1 MAQIQYTGLVS
12 GMQGKLNG
20 SVLSRGRSGNVIY
33 KKPVQRLAPTAAQ
46 LEVRAGFSAAAT
58 AWNSLTTGEQTD
70 WATISDENPLPDRF
84 GVPRIVSG
92 YAYFK
97 RMMALRY
104 PTAGGSPLIANLAGN
119 AAYEFE
125 TGTFGAEMT
134 LTDEGYQVNFAALE
148 AETISDSPVANFYN
162 LYISL
167 PVPNAVNPYFRTWY
181 LVTQGT
187 FGASLGI
194 GATLDFVSGPRTLP
208 SGFRS
213 FDGALHLWKGITF
226 LPGQGS
232 VSVEQIWSGV
242 ASWVGPVT
250 FPVFSYPGD
259 MPSISVD
266 GSNGIFDYY
275 WFSTEK
281 AAIQADFTFQTEWAP
296 AQADTS
302 PPDEGDWF
310 APASTGVS
318 GSGGPTTVIPTVPG
332 GPNGWYD
339 PWYAEVSSSLV
350 VGVTV
355 WAPIRARLIHIGS
368 GAEGPWVTAFW
379 PIGWV

>member
-46 LEVRAGFSAAAT
+46 LEVRSGFAAAAT
-58 AWNSLTTGEQTD
+58 AWNSLTTEEQGD
-70 WATISDENPLPDRF
+70 WATISGENPLPDRF
-84 GVPRIVSG
+84 GTPRIVSG

-148 AETISDSPVANFYN
+148 AETISDSPVTNFYN

-187 FGASLGI
+187 FDADLGI
-194 GATLDFVSGPRTLP
+194 GATLNFVSGPRTLP

-242 ASWVGPVT
+242 ASWVSPVV
-250 FPVFSYPGD
+250 FPVFFDPEDGQ
-259 MPSISVD
+259 SISIGV
-266 GSNGIFDYY
+266 GEGIFDYY
-275 WFSTEK
+275 WDCFDSDAIK
-281 AAIQADFTFQTEWAP
+281 AAFSIQTQWAP
-296 AQADTS
+296 AQATQA
-302 PPDEGDWF
+302 PVDEGDWF
-310 APASTGVS
+310 PIASSGVGDYPS
-318 GSGGPTTVIPTVPG
+318 PTAIVPTAPG

-339 PWYAEVSSSLV
+339 PWYAEVSPSLV
-350 VGVTV
+350 VGVTI
-355 WAPIRARLIHIGS
+355 WAPIRARLVHISS
-368 GAEGPWVTAFW
+368 GAEGPWVY
-379 PIGWV
+379 GWWGINWV